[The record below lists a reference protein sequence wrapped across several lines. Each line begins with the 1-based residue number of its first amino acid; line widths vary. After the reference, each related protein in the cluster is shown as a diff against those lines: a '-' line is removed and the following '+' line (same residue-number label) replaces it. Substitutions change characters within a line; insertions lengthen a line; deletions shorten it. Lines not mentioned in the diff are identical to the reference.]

1 MFIIYLSVTV
11 SNCDKEPPQSHHDK
25 LAKQTEAFST
35 GHLKDVFGNNFQ
47 SVHVGIHHKE
57 FSTGKVNKI
66 YNVYLEWDI
75 VTKIQDPSTAP
86 DGNTLCTALIRLN
99 ITKLSVDNIPTI
111 KATPFVD
118 ATAIFT
124 QQVNS

>member
-25 LAKQTEAFST
+25 LAKQTEAFYT

-99 ITKLSVDNIPTI
+99 ITKLSVDHIPTI